1 MTKKILILPGD
12 GIGQEVT
19 SSAKEVLDFL
29 IDEYQLNF
37 EITNMDVGGTA
48 YEKFGSPLPDNVL
61 EEAKKSDAILFGAVG
76 GPQWDDLGWDYRP
89 EQALLGLRKEL
100 ELFANL
106 RPAFLFNELASASP
120 IKNHIIE
127 NLDILIVREL
137 TGGVYFGEPRAIVLD
152 DPTPYAFNTMIYNED
167 EIRRIAKVAFESAQ
181 KRNGKLC
188 SVEKAN
194 VLEVS
199 KFWRS
204 IVSDMAKDYPDVEL
218 THQLAD
224 NTAMQLVLNPN
235 QFDVIVSGNLFGDIL
250 SITSKDIYW
259 IFSVM
264 VVVIFLLFI
273 NWKKLLLLT
282 LNEELA
288 KAEGVNKT
296 FYELLFMFL
305 IALAVSVSVQ
315 IVGVLLITSLLIIP
329 PAIARVFSNSPIAMI
344 FSSMIISIVSV
355 LLGLYTSIT
364 FDLATGPA
372 IVITLGVFFF
382 IAQFLPNRGS

>member
-19 SSAKEVLDFL
+19 ASAQEVLDYLMIENTLDFS
-29 IDEYQLNF
+29 
-37 EITNMDVGGTA
+37 ITHMDVGGTA
-48 YEKFGSPLPDNVL
+48 YEKHGSPLPADVL
-61 EEAKKSDAILFGAVG
+61 AEAKASDAILFGAVG
-76 GPQWDDLGWDYRP
+76 APQWDDLDWDHRP

-137 TGGVYFGEPRAIVLD
+137 TGGIYFGEPRGLVTSES
-152 DPTPYAFNTMIYNED
+152 PNYAFNTMIYDED
-167 EIRRIAKVAFESAQ
+167 EIRRIAKVAFEAAQ

-199 KFWRS
+199 KFWRE

-218 THQLAD
+218 SHQLAD

-235 QFDVIVSGNLFGDIL
+235 QYDVIVASNLFGDIL
-250 SITSKDIYW
+250 SDIAATLSGSIGMLPSASLNSTSQGMYEPCHGSAPDIAGQ
-259 IFSVM
+259 
-264 VVVIFLLFI
+264 
-273 NWKKLLLLT
+273 N
-282 LNEELA
+282 
-288 KAEGVNKT
+288 
-296 FYELLFMFL
+296 
-305 IALAVSVSVQ
+305 IA
-315 IVGVLLITSLLIIP
+315 
-329 PAIARVFSNSPIAMI
+329 NPIAMI
-344 FSSMIISIVSV
+344 AS
-355 LLGLYTSIT
+355 
-364 FDLATGPA
+364 LAMAFKYSLNEVEIAQRIDNA
-372 IVITLGVFFF
+372 IKIF
-382 IAQFLPNRGS
+382 IANGHRTKDISTDNNFLKTSEVAPLIIEILKNETKD

>member
-19 SSAKEVLDFL
+19 ASAQEVLDYLMIENTLDFS
-29 IDEYQLNF
+29 
-37 EITNMDVGGTA
+37 ITHMDVGGTA
-48 YEKFGSPLPDNVL
+48 YEKHGSPLPADVL
-61 EEAKKSDAILFGAVG
+61 AEAKASDAILFGAVG
-76 GPQWDDLGWDYRP
+76 APKWDDLDWDHRP

-137 TGGVYFGEPRAIVLD
+137 TGGIYFGEPRGLVISES
-152 DPTPYAFNTMIYNED
+152 PNYAFNTMIYNED
-167 EIRRIAKVAFESAQ
+167 EIRRIAKVAFEAAQ

-199 KFWRS
+199 KFWRE

-218 THQLAD
+218 SHQLAD

-235 QFDVIVSGNLFGDIL
+235 QYDVIVASNLFGDIL
-250 SITSKDIYW
+250 SDIAATLSGSIGMLPSASLNSTSQGMYEPCHGSAPDIAGQ
-259 IFSVM
+259 
-264 VVVIFLLFI
+264 
-273 NWKKLLLLT
+273 N
-282 LNEELA
+282 
-288 KAEGVNKT
+288 
-296 FYELLFMFL
+296 
-305 IALAVSVSVQ
+305 IA
-315 IVGVLLITSLLIIP
+315 
-329 PAIARVFSNSPIAMI
+329 NPIAMI
-344 FSSMIISIVSV
+344 AS
-355 LLGLYTSIT
+355 
-364 FDLATGPA
+364 LAMALKYSLNEVEIAQRIDNA
-372 IVITLGVFFF
+372 IKTF
-382 IAQFLPNRGS
+382 IANGHRTKDISTDNNFLKTNEVAPLIIEILKNETKD

>member
-250 SITSKDIYW
+250 SDIAAT
-259 IFSVM
+259 
-264 VVVIFLLFI
+264 
-273 NWKKLLLLT
+273 LT
-282 LNEELA
+282 GSIGMLPSASLNSSSR
-288 KAEGVNKT
+288 GM
-296 FYELLFMFL
+296 YEPCHGSAPD
-305 IALAVSVSVQ
+305 IAGQ
-315 IVGVLLITSLLIIP
+315 N
-329 PAIARVFSNSPIAMI
+329 IANPIAMI
-344 FSSMIISIVSV
+344 ASLAMALRFS
-355 LLGLYTSIT
+355 LNETGLADKI
-364 FDLATGPA
+364 DDA
-372 IVITLGVFFF
+372 IKQF
-382 IAQFLPNRGS
+382 IAQGFRTKDISTTDEYMSTPEVATKIIEIIKNG

>member
-19 SSAKEVLDFL
+19 LSAKEVLDFL
-29 IDEYQLNF
+29 INEHQLDF

-48 YEKFGSPLPDNVL
+48 YEKFGSPLPENVL

-76 GPQWDDLGWDYRP
+76 GPQWDDLGWDDRP

-181 KRNGKLC
+181 KRNGRLC

-250 SITSKDIYW
+250 SDIAAT
-259 IFSVM
+259 
-264 VVVIFLLFI
+264 
-273 NWKKLLLLT
+273 LT
-282 LNEELA
+282 GSIGMLPSASLNSSSR
-288 KAEGVNKT
+288 GM
-296 FYELLFMFL
+296 YEPCHGSAPD
-305 IALAVSVSVQ
+305 IAGQ
-315 IVGVLLITSLLIIP
+315 N
-329 PAIARVFSNSPIAMI
+329 IANPIAMI
-344 FSSMIISIVSV
+344 ASLAMALRFSLNEI
-355 LLGLYTSIT
+355 GLADKI
-364 FDLATGPA
+364 DDA
-372 IVITLGVFFF
+372 IKQF
-382 IAQFLPNRGS
+382 IAQGFRTKDISTTDEYMSTSEVAAKIIGIIKNG

>member
-250 SITSKDIYW
+250 SDIAAT
-259 IFSVM
+259 
-264 VVVIFLLFI
+264 
-273 NWKKLLLLT
+273 LT
-282 LNEELA
+282 GSIGMLPSASLNSSSR
-288 KAEGVNKT
+288 GM
-296 FYELLFMFL
+296 YEPCHGSAPD
-305 IALAVSVSVQ
+305 IAGQ
-315 IVGVLLITSLLIIP
+315 N
-329 PAIARVFSNSPIAMI
+329 IANPIAMI
-344 FSSMIISIVSV
+344 ASLAMALRFS
-355 LLGLYTSIT
+355 LNETGLADKI
-364 FDLATGPA
+364 DDA
-372 IVITLGVFFF
+372 IKQF
-382 IAQFLPNRGS
+382 IALGFRTKDISTTDEYMSTSKVATKIIEIIKNG

>member
-1 MTKKILILPGD
+1 MQMTKKILILPGD

-19 SSAKEVLDFL
+19 SSAQEVLDYLMVENALDFSV
-29 IDEYQLNF
+29 
-37 EITNMDVGGTA
+37 THMDVGGTA
-48 YEKFGSPLPDNVL
+48 YEKHGSPLPADVL
-61 EEAKKSDAILFGAVG
+61 AEAKASDAILFGAVG
-76 GPQWDDLGWDYRP
+76 APQWDDLDWDYRP

-137 TGGVYFGEPRAIVLD
+137 TGGVYFGEPRGLVTSES
-152 DPTPYAFNTMIYNED
+152 PHYAFNTMIYNED
-167 EIRRIAKVAFESAQ
+167 EIRRIAKVAFEAAQ

-218 THQLAD
+218 SHQLAD

-235 QFDVIVSGNLFGDIL
+235 QYDVIVASNLFGDIL
-250 SITSKDIYW
+250 SDIAATLSGSIGMLPSASLNSTSQGMYEPCHGSAPDIAGQ
-259 IFSVM
+259 
-264 VVVIFLLFI
+264 
-273 NWKKLLLLT
+273 N
-282 LNEELA
+282 
-288 KAEGVNKT
+288 
-296 FYELLFMFL
+296 
-305 IALAVSVSVQ
+305 IA
-315 IVGVLLITSLLIIP
+315 
-329 PAIARVFSNSPIAMI
+329 NPIAMI
-344 FSSMIISIVSV
+344 AS
-355 LLGLYTSIT
+355 
-364 FDLATGPA
+364 LAMALKYSLNEAKLAERIDNA
-372 IVITLGVFFF
+372 IKTF
-382 IAQFLPNRGS
+382 IANGHRTKDISTDNNSLNTSEVAPLIIEILQNDSAN

>member
-12 GIGQEVT
+12 GIGQEAT

-250 SITSKDIYW
+250 SDIAAT
-259 IFSVM
+259 
-264 VVVIFLLFI
+264 
-273 NWKKLLLLT
+273 LT
-282 LNEELA
+282 GSIGMLPSASLNSSSR
-288 KAEGVNKT
+288 GM
-296 FYELLFMFL
+296 YEPCHGSAPD
-305 IALAVSVSVQ
+305 IAGQ
-315 IVGVLLITSLLIIP
+315 N
-329 PAIARVFSNSPIAMI
+329 IANPIAMI
-344 FSSMIISIVSV
+344 ASLAMALRFS
-355 LLGLYTSIT
+355 LNETGLADKI
-364 FDLATGPA
+364 DDA
-372 IVITLGVFFF
+372 IKQF
-382 IAQFLPNRGS
+382 IAQGFRTKDISTTDEYMSTSEVATKIIEIIKNG